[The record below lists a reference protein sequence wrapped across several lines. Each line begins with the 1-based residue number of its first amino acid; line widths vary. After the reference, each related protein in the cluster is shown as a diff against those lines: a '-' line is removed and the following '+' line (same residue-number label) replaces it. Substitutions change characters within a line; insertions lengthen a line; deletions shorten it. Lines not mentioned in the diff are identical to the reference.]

1 MKKDT
6 LDKIN
11 AHSIN
16 GSTRKDSHK
25 IILNLEVTDPGSIHY
40 LGQFNDDEINN
51 RALEAV
57 KIGIIAIQSA
67 TPVIDTRIVE

>member
-1 MKKDT
+1 M
-6 LDKIN
+6 
-11 AHSIN
+11 
-16 GSTRKDSHK
+16 
-25 IILNLEVTDPGSIHY
+25 ILS
-40 LGQFNDDEINN
+40 QFNDDEVNN